1 MRALG
6 IGPRDLLA
14 LARHSRQARS
24 VRGPLLVTG
33 VLAEQL
39 ARELEAGGDEGLV
52 RTGGEPADAAA
63 LVRVV
68 RGAATLDDERALRAA
83 ARGLVPTVCVQLDA
97 TRARLP
103 LPYVLAEDVVVCRPG
118 RGFPVEEIATRLAAA
133 LGSHGAGLAASLP
146 VLRSAVERR
155 RAAEGALSAAHLAA
169 LGAATGPRLPVLAL
183 AQAQM
188 LSDLAVASGGAGG
201 SGDAKDTAQELAAPL
216 GAALGTGLLARA
228 LVRRLPFRARV
239 LDGLVAAGAT
249 LALASLARR
258 LPRP

>member
-1 MRALG
+1 MRMLG

-24 VRGPLLVTG
+24 ARGPLLVTG

-39 ARELEAGGDEGLV
+39 ARELRAGGDEGLV
-52 RTGGEPADAAA
+52 RTSGEPADAAA

-68 RGAATLDDERALRAA
+68 RGAATTDDERVLRAA
-83 ARGLVPTVCVQLDA
+83 ARGLVPTVCVQLEDA
-97 TRARLP
+97 TVR

-118 RGFPVEEIATRLAAA
+118 SGFPVDEIATRLAAA

-146 VLRSAVERR
+146 VLRAAVERR
-155 RAAEGALSAAHLAA
+155 RAADGALSAAHLAA
-169 LGAATGPRLPVLAL
+169 LGAAAGPRLPVLAL
-183 AQAQM
+183 AQARM
-188 LSDLAVASGGAGG
+188 LSELAVASGGTGG
-201 SGDAKDTAQELAAPL
+201 GGDAKDTAQELAAPL

-239 LDGLVAAGAT
+239 VDGLVAAGAT
-249 LALASLARR
+249 LALASLFRR